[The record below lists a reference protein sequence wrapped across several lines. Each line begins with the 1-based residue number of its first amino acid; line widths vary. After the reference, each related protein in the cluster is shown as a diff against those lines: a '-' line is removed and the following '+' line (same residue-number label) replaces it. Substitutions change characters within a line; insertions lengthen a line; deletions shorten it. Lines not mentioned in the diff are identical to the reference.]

1 MRQLLCGSQREKLP
15 LPPKFVSAPQNWQ
28 FGELTNRVTFPQT
41 PPFLD
46 TSSIAEIIVLARIFA
61 AGSSSKESKTH
72 RKICNLS
79 SGHTENW
86 SVPPCRSRMHISGVY
101 VCFTLP
107 SLMLMNVQSIK
118 RARSFYA
125 VSCITSPG
133 GKHRGLA
140 GSVAVLI
147 SETLLMLESLYT
159 TPVAMF
165 HFYESEIEES
175 RHPRFHLIS
184 NSHPH
189 RSISVLFVNRVFCSL
204 AHRQSVR
211 TKFALL
217 LIEVSPF

>member
-1 MRQLLCGSQREKLP
+1 
-15 LPPKFVSAPQNWQ
+15 
-28 FGELTNRVTFPQT
+28 
-41 PPFLD
+41 
-46 TSSIAEIIVLARIFA
+46 LARIFA

-86 SVPPCRSRMHISGVY
+86 SVPPCRSRIHISGVY

-140 GSVAVLI
+140 GSVAALI
-147 SETLLMLESLYT
+147 NESLLMLSKPYIQVVTGLYRIGMAIV
-159 TPVAMF
+159 PF
-165 HFYESEIEES
+165 S
-175 RHPRFHLIS
+175 RPNGCDPSYLLRQLIRPRGRRQMRPLLHL
-184 NSHPH
+184 
-189 RSISVLFVNRVFCSL
+189 R
-204 AHRQSVR
+204 
-211 TKFALL
+211 
-217 LIEVSPF
+217 